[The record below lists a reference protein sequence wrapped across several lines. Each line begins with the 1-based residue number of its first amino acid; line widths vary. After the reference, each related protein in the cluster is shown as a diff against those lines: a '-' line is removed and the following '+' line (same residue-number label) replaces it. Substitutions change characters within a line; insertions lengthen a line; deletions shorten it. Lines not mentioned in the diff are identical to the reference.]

1 MTRGRLLFA
10 VVLLAAMGAAPDRAR
25 AGASAPWFALSG
37 GVSDSAAADAGLAD
51 MPAID
56 DRLEPSTLAAG
67 LSGIDNGEFFV
78 APASEIAGAREL
90 GHTAVFGASGLASGA
105 FGEDGSD
112 VLGMP
117 ASAVTVDSTRVLSLP
132 ADFYAVTS
140 ALALEVA
147 GDLVV
152 PLSEADRT
160 AASSVEDG
168 DLLARDAV
176 PALAV
181 LALGAAGFL
190 LLAIL
195 RRHHRIVLARR
206 VKRSV
211 ARSRRPLRPQ

>member
-105 FGEDGSD
+105 FGEGGSE

-117 ASAVTVDSTRVLSLP
+117 AATVDSTRVLSLP

>member
-117 ASAVTVDSTRVLSLP
+117 ASAVTVELDTR
-132 ADFYAVTS
+132 AV
-140 ALALEVA
+140 VA
-147 GDLVV
+147 GRFLRCDKRVGIGGRGR
-152 PLSEADRT
+152 PGR
-160 AASSVEDG
+160 AAERG
-168 DLLARDAV
+168 
-176 PALAV
+176 
-181 LALGAAGFL
+181 
-190 LLAIL
+190 
-195 RRHHRIVLARR
+195 
-206 VKRSV
+206 RSDCCV
-211 ARSRRPLRPQ
+211 FG